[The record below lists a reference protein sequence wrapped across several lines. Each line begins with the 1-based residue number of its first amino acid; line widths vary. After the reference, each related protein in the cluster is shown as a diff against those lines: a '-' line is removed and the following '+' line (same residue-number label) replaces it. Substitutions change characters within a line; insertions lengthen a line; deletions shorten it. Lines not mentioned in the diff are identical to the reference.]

1 MYLCTMKSTEAIE
14 KRIND
19 IGTGIVFS
27 YSDLQ
32 LPPESQM
39 AAAMALSRMVAQKKI
54 KKVGKGRFYR
64 PAISRLGEMS
74 PMLDELTKDL
84 LYKDGKRI
92 GYITGMSAFSQLGLT
107 TQISSKILIGSR
119 YYRRPMKRGNYEIS
133 FTKQENDLT
142 EESIPL
148 LRILDSIKFIREI
161 PACTIDE
168 AVLSLLKIMLK
179 LNSKDI
185 KKLILY
191 SKCYPASVKALLGS
205 ILEKNGQDYGTLKL
219 QLNPLTRY
227 DLGILESTL
236 PNKNNWNIR

>member
-1 MYLCTMKSTEAIE
+1 MKSTEAIE

-92 GYITGMSAFSQLGLT
+92 GYITGMPAFSQLGLT

-133 FTKQENDLT
+133 FIKQENILT
-142 EESIPL
+142 EENIPL
-148 LRILDSIKFIREI
+148 LRILDALRYIREI
-161 PACTIDE
+161 PASTINDSITCLTK
-168 AVLSLLKIMLK
+168 VISRLSSEEVKNI
-179 LNSKDI
+179 
-185 KKLILY
+185 ILY
-191 SKCYPASVKALLGS
+191 SEAYSPSVKALLGA
-205 ILEKNGQDYGTLKL
+205 ILEYNKQDYEKLKL
-219 QLNPLTRY
+219 QLNPLTKYR
-227 DLGILESTL
+227 LGIVEKVL
-236 PNKNNWNIR
+236 PNKSNWNII